1 MAGQGIKDRMAEA
14 LRYYG
19 FFIFRVT
26 DLREVSAVLAK
37 LRSRQLMR
45 VRKLDREGL
54 LRILEP
60 DPGAYVQK
68 CVERCRKGAVLDTM
82 CLADCKD
89 RERRGIIKAVLE
101 EMGYEA

>member
-1 MAGQGIKDRMAEA
+1 MEVRGIKDRMAEA

-19 FFIFRVT
+19 FYIFRVT

-37 LRSRQLMR
+37 LRSRQFMR
-45 VRKLDREGL
+45 IRKLDREGL

-68 CVERCRKGAVLDTM
+68 CAEMCRKGAVLDTM

-89 RERRGIIKAVLE
+89 RERRGIIKTVLE
-101 EMGYEA
+101 EMGYET